1 MEVSNKIKTNN
12 MNKYFK
18 SLSTFGIVLL
28 LSLVSID
35 SVYATALDKAQTS
48 KSGIVD
54 MFEVLP
60 EYLQVDSTAENRDF
74 HIKRNER
81 TIGTGTQYYFYL
93 EGGTVTVSMTTN

>member
-1 MEVSNKIKTNN
+1 MLLVLIMEVSNKIKTNN

-48 KSGIVD
+48 KSCIVD

-60 EYLQVDSTAENRDF
+60 
-74 HIKRNER
+74 
-81 TIGTGTQYYFYL
+81 
-93 EGGTVTVSMTTN
+93 